1 MVSDGFH
8 WKITEENK
16 ELLKKIKKII
26 INALENET
34 YVNAKVSNK
43 RMIDLPDKPI
53 NLIATFF
60 RKDNMQYR
68 ISVEIMD

>member
-1 MVSDGFH
+1 MVSDGFY

-16 ELLKKIKKII
+16 ELLKKIKEII
-26 INALENET
+26 INALENES

-43 RMIDLPDKPI
+43 RMIDPPDKPI
-53 NLIATFF
+53 NLIATGF
-60 RKDNMQYR
+60 RKDNVQYR